1 VTPTWTEDAAAL
13 LADATNWPDQLHWTA
28 YLAIALHVAV
38 QIVLC
43 LRVIMRRL
51 SVGESLA
58 WILIIFGFPI
68 LGPSIYL
75 LMGELRLGRR
85 RAHRFI
91 ELFPP
96 IEQWLEELPS
106 RRQVDW
112 TRLGVECEPL
122 SKLAQRSLGM
132 PTLPGNQLELIDQW
146 QNVFQRLIED
156 IDAATCTCHL
166 EFYIWQLGG
175 EVTRV
180 SEALVRAAQRGVTC
194 RVLVDAMGSRA
205 FLNSD
210 VAVKLQDAGVQVQ
223 AALPGGLL
231 RMPFVRFD
239 LRMHRKIIVIDGTIA
254 YTGSLNLVDPRYF
267 KQDSGVGQWVDA
279 MVRLQGPAVESLAIT
294 FLADWYVE
302 TDETLEHLRETGGA
316 CAQPRHGESAI
327 QVLPSGPAYRSDSIE
342 QVLIMTVY
350 AARKEL
356 VLTTPYFVPSESLRM
371 ALESAARRGVKVILI
386 LPARVDSRL
395 VRYASQAF
403 KGELLRAGVRVANFD
418 GGLLHTKSVTVD
430 GEISL
435 FGSLN
440 LDPRSFRLNFEISL
454 TIYDREFT
462 DRLRAL
468 QQAYIDQSKLM
479 DLEAWNARPLRQR
492 FAENCARLFGPLL

>member
-1 VTPTWTEDAAAL
+1 MYAAISQ
-13 LADATNWPDQLHWTA
+13 WVPQLHWTA
-28 YLAIALHVAV
+28 YLAVALHLAV
-38 QIVLC
+38 QLSLC

-58 WILIIFGFPI
+58 WILIIFGFPV

-75 LMGELRLGRR
+75 LMGELRLGHR
-85 RAHRFI
+85 RARRFV

-96 IEQWLEELPS
+96 IQQWLEELP
-106 RRQVDW
+106 RRHQVDW
-112 TRLGVECEPL
+112 SRLGVECEPL
-122 SKLAQRSLGM
+122 SKLAKNSLGM
-132 PTLPGNQLELIDQW
+132 PTLPGNELELIDDW
-146 QNVFQRLIED
+146 QAVFQRLVED
-156 IDAATCTCHL
+156 IDAAKHTCHL
-166 EFYIWQLGG
+166 EFYIWHLGG
-175 EVTRV
+175 LANEI
-180 SEALVRAAQRGVTC
+180 SDAIVRAAGRGVVC

-205 FLNSD
+205 FLRSAISANM
-210 VAVKLQDAGVQVQ
+210 QDAGVQVQ

-239 LRMHRKIIVIDGTIA
+239 LRMHRKIVVIDGTVA

-267 KQDSGVGQWVDA
+267 KQDRGVGQWVDA
-279 MVRLQGPAVESLAIT
+279 MVRIQGPAVESLAIT

-302 TDETLEHLRETGGA
+302 SESSLEQLRETGGVSF
-316 CAQPRHGESAI
+316 QPRLGEAAV
-327 QVLPSGPAYRSDSIE
+327 QVLPSGPVYRSDSIE
-342 QVLIMTVY
+342 QFLIMAVY
-350 AARKEL
+350 AARSEL

-371 ALESAARRGVKVILI
+371 ALESAARRGVKVLLI
-386 LPARVDSRL
+386 LPAKVDSLL

-454 TIYDREFT
+454 AIYDRDFT
-462 DRLRAL
+462 QQLRAL
-468 QQAYIDQSKLM
+468 QQTYIDQSELM
-479 DLEAWNARPLRQR
+479 DLAAWSTRPRRQR
-492 FAENCARLFGPLL
+492 VAENCARLFGPLL